1 MIACPSRTDHVGKS
15 REVCAMKLSG
25 AKASYD
31 REEILRTA
39 EKFRL
44 NGRIQKAIS
53 EYENILSVDQRDIDV
68 HIKIAPLYIRV
79 GRKDQAKD
87 SLRQVISWYEKRGF
101 LEKAIATLRLA
112 LTVDRLNLAAYLHL
126 AELYLSKDHFSDA
139 RNVLKAARKVFRGK
153 WYLKEALAVEERILR
168 IAPDDFTT
176 QVSLVRL
183 LWKTGKKREAVD
195 RLRCME
201 EQWARRRNKKNWRKT
216 RRLLCRHAP
225 SLSTGW
231 HCFLSLFT
239 TPVPY
244 TPVKKGNPQHPKEI
258 TSRGK

>member
-1 MIACPSRTDHVGKS
+1 
-15 REVCAMKLSG
+15 MKLMG
-25 AKASYD
+25 ATASYD

-39 EKFRL
+39 EKFRSK
-44 NGRIQKAIS
+44 GRIRKAIS
-53 EYENILSVDQRDIDV
+53 EYEKILSVDQRDIDV
-68 HIKIAPLYIRV
+68 HMKIAPLYIRV
-79 GRKDQAKD
+79 GRKDQAED
-87 SLRQVISWYEKRGF
+87 SLRQVISWYEKQGF

-112 LTVDRLNLAAYLHL
+112 LTVNRRNLSAYLHL
-126 AELYLSKDHFSDA
+126 AELYLSKDHLSDA

-153 WYLKEALAVEERILR
+153 WYLKEALAVEERILSL
-168 IAPDDFTT
+168 APDDFTT

-195 RLRCME
+195 RLRYME
-201 EQWARRRNKKNWRKT
+201 EQWARRGNKKNWRKT

-231 HCFLSLFT
+231 YCFLSFFT

-244 TPVKKGNPQHPKEI
+244 RTVKKGSHRHP
-258 TSRGK
+258 